1 MPSKSKANKG
11 SVGIVSGGVL
21 KVSTVYV
28 FKHDETEQEEFAQ
41 TLSQYYGNEFEM
53 KYVLVE
59 DVEDVYEKFL
69 EALDKESRVGETSV
83 FRVSVSDASK
93 ILKEESGAKACKT
106 FSLKRKSKAD
116 KDESG
121 DEEDEKPKKKS
132 SSKKAKDESDGE
144 AEEEDE
150 KPKKKSSSKKAKDE
164 SEDEAEEE
172 DEKPKK
178 KSSSKKAKDESEDE
192 AESGDEEDSKD
203 KKLKKKGDKA
213 EKSEKGKGKSKS
225 K

>member
-106 FSLKRKSKAD
+106 FSLKRKSKGD

-150 KPKKKSSSKKAKDE
+150 KPKKKSSSKKAKNE

-203 KKLKKKGDKA
+203 KKLKKKGDK
-213 EKSEKGKGKSKS
+213 SEKGKGKSKS